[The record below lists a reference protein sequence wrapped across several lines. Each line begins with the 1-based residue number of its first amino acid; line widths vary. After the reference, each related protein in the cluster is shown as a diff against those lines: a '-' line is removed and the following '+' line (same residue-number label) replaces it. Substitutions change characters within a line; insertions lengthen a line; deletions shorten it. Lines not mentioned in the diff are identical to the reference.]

1 MVCDFMKEASGCQ
14 CRRIFKGDVYMTDE
28 AFEKKDEKNA
38 LRKQMK
44 LRRAGMTR
52 KDRFDKSMR
61 IFEQLITVPEFKRA
75 DKVYT
80 YVSMDNE
87 IDTIMLIDYSL
98 SLDKRVF
105 VPKVTGKDMEF
116 YEISDISEL
125 SPGYMG
131 IYEPDVN
138 GKEPD
143 FSRMGFMCMPGL
155 AFDKSF
161 NRIGYGGGFYDRYLS
176 EKNKLYKAALA
187 YESQVLEHIP
197 AEDNDVKPDMI
208 VTEESI
214 YRNLD
219 Y

>member
-1 MVCDFMKEASGCQ
+1 MS
-14 CRRIFKGDVYMTDE
+14 DE
-28 AFEKKDEKNA
+28 TFGKRDEKN
-38 LRKQMK
+38 LIRKQMK
-44 LRRAGMTR
+44 QLREDMTR
-52 KDRFDKSMR
+52 TERFEKSMR

-75 DKVYT
+75 DRIYT

-98 SLDKRVF
+98 SLEKRVF
-105 VPKVTGKDMEF
+105 VPRVSGKNMEF

-131 IYEPDVN
+131 IYEPDIN

-143 FSRMGFMCMPGL
+143 YSRTGFMCMPGL
-155 AFDKSF
+155 AFDKSY

-176 EKNKLYKAALA
+176 VENKLYKAALA
-187 YESQVLEHIP
+187 YEAQLLESIP
-197 AEDNDVKPDMI
+197 AQDGDVRPDMI

-214 YRNLD
+214 YRKLD

>member
-1 MVCDFMKEASGCQ
+1 MA
-14 CRRIFKGDVYMTDE
+14 DE
-28 AFEKKDEKNA
+28 TFGKNDEKNVIRKRMKQ
-38 LRKQMK
+38 LR
-44 LRRAGMTR
+44 ADMTR
-52 KDRFDKSMR
+52 TERFEKSMQ

-75 DKVYT
+75 DRIYT

-98 SLDKRVF
+98 SLEKRVF
-105 VPKVTGKDMEF
+105 VPRVSGKDMEF

-131 IYEPDVN
+131 IYEPDIN

-143 FSRMGFMCMPGL
+143 YSRTGFMCMPGL
-155 AFDKSF
+155 AFDKSY

-176 EKNKLYKAALA
+176 VENKLYKAALA
-187 YESQVLEHIP
+187 YEAQLLESIP
-197 AEDNDVKPDMI
+197 TQDGDVRPDMI

>member
-1 MVCDFMKEASGCQ
+1 MA
-14 CRRIFKGDVYMTDE
+14 DE
-28 AFEKKDEKNA
+28 TFGKRDEKN
-38 LRKQMK
+38 LIRKQMK
-44 LRRAGMTR
+44 QLRADMTR
-52 KDRFDKSMR
+52 TERFEKSMQ

-75 DKVYT
+75 DRIYT

-98 SLDKRVF
+98 SLEKRVF
-105 VPKVTGKDMEF
+105 VPRVSGKDMEF

-131 IYEPDVN
+131 IYEPDIN
-138 GKEPD
+138 GREPD
-143 FSRMGFMCMPGL
+143 YSRTGFMCMPGL
-155 AFDKSF
+155 AFDKSY

-176 EKNKLYKAALA
+176 VENKLYKAALA
-187 YESQVLEHIP
+187 YEAQLLESIP
-197 AEDNDVKPDMI
+197 AQDGDVRPDMI

-214 YRNLD
+214 YRKLD

>member
-1 MVCDFMKEASGCQ
+1 MA
-14 CRRIFKGDVYMTDE
+14 DE
-28 AFEKKDEKNA
+28 TFGKNDEKNVIRKRMKQ
-38 LRKQMK
+38 LRED
-44 LRRAGMTR
+44 MTR
-52 KDRFDKSMR
+52 AERFEKSMR

-75 DKVYT
+75 DRIYT

-98 SLDKRVF
+98 SLEKRVF
-105 VPKVTGKDMEF
+105 VPRVSGKDMEF

-125 SPGYMG
+125 NPGYMG
-131 IYEPDVN
+131 IYEPDIN

-143 FSRMGFMCMPGL
+143 YSRTGFMCMPGL
-155 AFDKSF
+155 AFDKSY

-176 EKNKLYKAALA
+176 VENKLYKAALA
-187 YESQVLEHIP
+187 YEAQLLESIP
-197 AEDNDVKPDMI
+197 AQDGDVRPDMI

-214 YRNLD
+214 YRKLD

>member
-1 MVCDFMKEASGCQ
+1 MA
-14 CRRIFKGDVYMTDE
+14 DE
-28 AFEKKDEKNA
+28 TFGKRDEKN
-38 LRKQMK
+38 LIRKQMK
-44 LRRAGMTR
+44 QLRADMTR
-52 KDRFDKSMR
+52 TERFEKSMQ
-61 IFEQLITVPEFKRA
+61 IFEKLITVPEFKRA
-75 DKVYT
+75 DRIYT

-98 SLDKRVF
+98 SIEKRVF
-105 VPKVTGKDMEF
+105 VPRVSGKDMEF

-131 IYEPDVN
+131 IYEPDIN

-143 FSRMGFMCMPGL
+143 YSRTGFMCLPGL
-155 AFDKSF
+155 AFDRSY

-176 EKNKLYKAALA
+176 VENKLYKAALA
-187 YESQVLEHIP
+187 YEAQLLESIP
-197 AEDNDVKPDMI
+197 AQDGDVRPDMI

-214 YRNLD
+214 YRKLD

>member
-1 MVCDFMKEASGCQ
+1 MA
-14 CRRIFKGDVYMTDE
+14 DE
-28 AFEKKDEKNA
+28 TFGKRDEKN
-38 LRKQMK
+38 LIRKQMK
-44 LRRAGMTR
+44 QLRADMTR
-52 KDRFDKSMR
+52 TERFEKSMQ

-75 DKVYT
+75 DRIYT

-98 SLDKRVF
+98 SLEKRVF
-105 VPKVTGKDMEF
+105 VPRVSGKDMEF

-125 SPGYMG
+125 NPGYMG
-131 IYEPDVN
+131 IYEPDIN

-143 FSRMGFMCMPGL
+143 YSRTGFMCMPGL
-155 AFDKSF
+155 AFDRSY

-176 EKNKLYKAALA
+176 VDNKLYKAALA
-187 YESQVLEHIP
+187 YEAQLLESIP
-197 AEDNDVKPDMI
+197 AQDGDVRPDMI

>member
-1 MVCDFMKEASGCQ
+1 MADE
-14 CRRIFKGDVYMTDE
+14 IFGKN
-28 AFEKKDEKNA
+28 DEKN
-38 LRKQMK
+38 LIRKQMK
-44 LRRAGMTR
+44 QLRADMTR
-52 KDRFDKSMR
+52 TERFEKSMQ

-75 DKVYT
+75 DRIYT

-98 SLDKRVF
+98 SLEKRVF
-105 VPKVTGKDMEF
+105 VPRVSGRDMEF

-131 IYEPDVN
+131 IYEPDIN
-138 GKEPD
+138 GREPD
-143 FSRMGFMCMPGL
+143 YSRTGFMCMPGL
-155 AFDKSF
+155 AFDKSH

-176 EKNKLYKAALA
+176 VENKLYKAALA
-187 YESQVLEHIP
+187 YEAQLLESIP
-197 AEDNDVKPDMI
+197 AQDGDVRPDMI

-214 YRNLD
+214 YRKLD

>member
-1 MVCDFMKEASGCQ
+1 MA
-14 CRRIFKGDVYMTDE
+14 DE
-28 AFEKKDEKNA
+28 TFGKNDEKNDEKNVI
-38 LRKQMK
+38 RNQMK
-44 LRRAGMTR
+44 QLRADMTR
-52 KDRFDKSMR
+52 TERFEKSMQ

-75 DKVYT
+75 DRIYT

-98 SLDKRVF
+98 SLEKRVF
-105 VPKVTGKDMEF
+105 VPRVSGKNMEF

-131 IYEPDVN
+131 IYEPDIN

-143 FSRMGFMCMPGL
+143 YSRTGFMCMPGL
-155 AFDKSF
+155 AFDKSY

-176 EKNKLYKAALA
+176 VENKLYKAALA
-187 YESQVLEHIP
+187 YEAQLLESIP
-197 AEDNDVKPDMI
+197 AQDGDVRPDMI
-208 VTEESI
+208 VTEENI
-214 YRNLD
+214 YRKLD

>member
-1 MVCDFMKEASGCQ
+1 
-14 CRRIFKGDVYMTDE
+14 MTRTE
-28 AFEKKDEKNA
+28 RFEK
-38 LRKQMK
+38 
-44 LRRAGMTR
+44 
-52 KDRFDKSMR
+52 SMQ

-75 DKVYT
+75 DRIYT

-98 SLDKRVF
+98 SLEKRVF
-105 VPKVTGKDMEF
+105 VPRVSGRDMEF

-131 IYEPDVN
+131 IYEPDIN
-138 GKEPD
+138 GREPD
-143 FSRMGFMCMPGL
+143 YSRTGFMCMPGL
-155 AFDKSF
+155 AFDKSH

-176 EKNKLYKAALA
+176 VENKLYKAALA
-187 YESQVLEHIP
+187 YEAQLLESIP
-197 AEDNDVKPDMI
+197 AQDGDVRPDMI

-214 YRNLD
+214 YRKLD

>member
-1 MVCDFMKEASGCQ
+1 MA
-14 CRRIFKGDVYMTDE
+14 DE
-28 AFEKKDEKNA
+28 TFGKNDEKNVIRKRMKQ
-38 LRKQMK
+38 LR
-44 LRRAGMTR
+44 ADMTR
-52 KDRFDKSMR
+52 TERFEKSML

-75 DKVYT
+75 DRIYT

-98 SLDKRVF
+98 SLEKRVF
-105 VPKVTGKDMEF
+105 VPRVSGKDMEF

-131 IYEPDVN
+131 IYEPDIN

-143 FSRMGFMCMPGL
+143 YSRTGFMCMPGL
-155 AFDKSF
+155 AFDREY

-176 EKNKLYKAALA
+176 VENKLYKAALA
-187 YESQVLEHIP
+187 YEAQLLESIP
-197 AEDNDVKPDMI
+197 AQDGDVRPDMI

-214 YRNLD
+214 YRKLD

>member
-1 MVCDFMKEASGCQ
+1 MA
-14 CRRIFKGDVYMTDE
+14 DE
-28 AFEKKDEKNA
+28 TFGKNDEKNVIRKRMKQ
-38 LRKQMK
+38 LR
-44 LRRAGMTR
+44 ADMTR
-52 KDRFDKSMR
+52 TERFEKSMQ
-61 IFEQLITVPEFKRA
+61 IFEKLITVPEFKRA
-75 DKVYT
+75 DRIYT

-98 SLDKRVF
+98 SIEKRVF
-105 VPKVTGKDMEF
+105 VPRVSGKDMEF

-131 IYEPDVN
+131 IYEPDIN

-143 FSRMGFMCMPGL
+143 YSRTGFMCMPGL
-155 AFDKSF
+155 AFDRSY

-176 EKNKLYKAALA
+176 VENKLYKAALA
-187 YESQVLEHIP
+187 YEAQLLESIP
-197 AEDNDVKPDMI
+197 AQDGDVRPDMI

-214 YRNLD
+214 YRKLD

>member
-1 MVCDFMKEASGCQ
+1 MADE
-14 CRRIFKGDVYMTDE
+14 IFGKR
-28 AFEKKDEKNA
+28 DEKN
-38 LRKQMK
+38 LIRKQMK
-44 LRRAGMTR
+44 QLRADMTR
-52 KDRFDKSMR
+52 TERFEKSMQ

-75 DKVYT
+75 DRIYT

-98 SLDKRVF
+98 SLEKRVF
-105 VPKVTGKDMEF
+105 VPRVSGRDMEF

-131 IYEPDVN
+131 IYEPDIN

-143 FSRMGFMCMPGL
+143 YSRTGFMCMPGL
-155 AFDKSF
+155 AFDKSY

-176 EKNKLYKAALA
+176 VEDKLYKAALA
-187 YESQVLEHIP
+187 YEAQLLESIP
-197 AEDNDVKPDMI
+197 AQDGDVRPDMI

-214 YRNLD
+214 YRKLD

>member
-1 MVCDFMKEASGCQ
+1 MADE
-14 CRRIFKGDVYMTDE
+14 IFGKR
-28 AFEKKDEKNA
+28 DEKN
-38 LRKQMK
+38 LIRKQMK
-44 LRRAGMTR
+44 QLRADMTR
-52 KDRFDKSMR
+52 TERFEKSMQ

-75 DKVYT
+75 DRIYT

-98 SLDKRVF
+98 SLEKRVF
-105 VPKVTGKDMEF
+105 VPRVSGKDMEF

-125 SPGYMG
+125 NPGYRG
-131 IYEPDVN
+131 IYEPDIN

-143 FSRMGFMCMPGL
+143 YSRTGFMCMPGL
-155 AFDKSF
+155 AFDRGY

-176 EKNKLYKAALA
+176 VENKLYKAALA
-187 YESQVLEHIP
+187 YEAQLLESIP
-197 AEDNDVKPDMI
+197 AQDGDVRPDMI

-214 YRNLD
+214 YRKLD

>member
-1 MVCDFMKEASGCQ
+1 MADE
-14 CRRIFKGDVYMTDE
+14 IFGKN
-28 AFEKKDEKNA
+28 DEKN
-38 LRKQMK
+38 LIRKQMK
-44 LRRAGMTR
+44 QLRADMTR
-52 KDRFDKSMR
+52 TERVEKSMQ

-75 DKVYT
+75 DRIYT

-98 SLDKRVF
+98 SLEKRVF
-105 VPKVTGKDMEF
+105 VPRVSGRDMEF

-131 IYEPDVN
+131 IYEPDIN
-138 GKEPD
+138 GREPD
-143 FSRMGFMCMPGL
+143 YSRTGFMCMPGL
-155 AFDKSF
+155 AFDKSH

-176 EKNKLYKAALA
+176 VENKLYKAALA
-187 YESQVLEHIP
+187 YEAQLLESIP
-197 AEDNDVKPDMI
+197 AQDGDVRPDMI

-214 YRNLD
+214 YRKLD

>member
-1 MVCDFMKEASGCQ
+1 MA
-14 CRRIFKGDVYMTDE
+14 DE
-28 AFEKKDEKNA
+28 TFGKRDEKN
-38 LRKQMK
+38 LIRKQMK
-44 LRRAGMTR
+44 QLRADMTR
-52 KDRFDKSMR
+52 TERFEKSMQ

-75 DKVYT
+75 DRIYT

-98 SLDKRVF
+98 SIEKRVF
-105 VPKVTGKDMEF
+105 VPRVSGKDMEF

-131 IYEPDVN
+131 IYEPDIN

-143 FSRMGFMCMPGL
+143 YSRTGFMCMPGL
-155 AFDKSF
+155 AFDRSY

-176 EKNKLYKAALA
+176 VDNKLYKAALA
-187 YESQVLEHIP
+187 YEAQLLESIP
-197 AEDNDVKPDMI
+197 AQDGDVRPDMI

-214 YRNLD
+214 YRKLD

>member
-1 MVCDFMKEASGCQ
+1 MA
-14 CRRIFKGDVYMTDE
+14 DE
-28 AFEKKDEKNA
+28 TFGKNDEKNVIRKRMKQ
-38 LRKQMK
+38 LRED
-44 LRRAGMTR
+44 MTR
-52 KDRFDKSMR
+52 AERFEKSMR

-75 DKVYT
+75 DRIYT

-98 SLDKRVF
+98 SLEKRVF
-105 VPKVTGKDMEF
+105 VPRVSGRDMEF

-131 IYEPDVN
+131 IYEPDIN

-143 FSRMGFMCMPGL
+143 YSRTGFMCMPGL
-155 AFDKSF
+155 AFDKSY

-176 EKNKLYKAALA
+176 VENKLYKAALA
-187 YESQVLEHIP
+187 YEAQLLESIP
-197 AEDNDVKPDMI
+197 AQDGDVRPDMI

-214 YRNLD
+214 YRKLD

>member
-1 MVCDFMKEASGCQ
+1 MA
-14 CRRIFKGDVYMTDE
+14 DE
-28 AFEKKDEKNA
+28 TFGKIDEKNVIRKRMKQ
-38 LRKQMK
+38 LR
-44 LRRAGMTR
+44 ADMTR
-52 KDRFDKSMR
+52 TERFEKSMQ

-75 DKVYT
+75 DKIYT

-98 SLDKRVF
+98 SLEKRVF
-105 VPKVTGKDMEF
+105 VPRVSGRDMEF

-131 IYEPDVN
+131 IYEPDIN

-143 FSRMGFMCMPGL
+143 YSKSGFMCMPGL
-155 AFDKSF
+155 AFDRSY

-176 EKNKLYKAALA
+176 VENKLYKAALA
-187 YESQVLEHIP
+187 YEAQLLENIP
-197 AEDNDVKPDMI
+197 AQDSDVRPDMI
-208 VTEESI
+208 VTEENI
-214 YRNLD
+214 YRKLD

>member
-1 MVCDFMKEASGCQ
+1 MADE
-14 CRRIFKGDVYMTDE
+14 IFGKR
-28 AFEKKDEKNA
+28 DEKN
-38 LRKQMK
+38 LIRKQMK
-44 LRRAGMTR
+44 QLRADMTR
-52 KDRFDKSMR
+52 TERFEKSMQ

-75 DKVYT
+75 DRIYT

-98 SLDKRVF
+98 SLEKRVF
-105 VPKVTGKDMEF
+105 VPRVSGKDMEF

-125 SPGYMG
+125 NPGYMG
-131 IYEPDVN
+131 IYEPDIN

-143 FSRMGFMCMPGL
+143 YSRTGFMCMPGL
-155 AFDKSF
+155 AFDRSY

-176 EKNKLYKAALA
+176 VENKLYKAALA
-187 YESQVLEHIP
+187 YEAQLLESIP
-197 AEDNDVKPDMI
+197 AQDGDVRPDMI

-214 YRNLD
+214 YRKLD

>member
-1 MVCDFMKEASGCQ
+1 MADE
-14 CRRIFKGDVYMTDE
+14 IFG
-28 AFEKKDEKNA
+28 KKDEKN
-38 LRKQMK
+38 LIRKQMK
-44 LRRAGMTR
+44 QLRADMTR
-52 KDRFDKSMR
+52 TERFEKSMQ
-61 IFEQLITVPEFKRA
+61 IFEKLITVPEFKRA
-75 DKVYT
+75 DRIYT

-98 SLDKRVF
+98 SIEKRVF
-105 VPKVTGKDMEF
+105 VPRVSGKDMEF

-131 IYEPDVN
+131 IYEPDIN

-143 FSRMGFMCMPGL
+143 YSRTGFMCMPGL
-155 AFDKSF
+155 AFDRSY

-176 EKNKLYKAALA
+176 VENKLYKAALA
-187 YESQVLEHIP
+187 YEAQLLESIP
-197 AEDNDVKPDMI
+197 AQDGDVRPDMI

-214 YRNLD
+214 YRKLD

>member
-1 MVCDFMKEASGCQ
+1 MA
-14 CRRIFKGDVYMTDE
+14 DE
-28 AFEKKDEKNA
+28 TFGKRDEKN
-38 LRKQMK
+38 LIRKQMK
-44 LRRAGMTR
+44 QLRADMTR
-52 KDRFDKSMR
+52 TERFEKSMQ
-61 IFEQLITVPEFKRA
+61 IFEKLITVPEFKRA
-75 DKVYT
+75 DRIYT

-98 SLDKRVF
+98 SIEKRVF
-105 VPKVTGKDMEF
+105 VPRVSSKDMEF

-131 IYEPDVN
+131 IYEPDIN

-143 FSRMGFMCMPGL
+143 YSRTGFMCMPGL
-155 AFDKSF
+155 AFDRSY

-176 EKNKLYKAALA
+176 VENKLYKAALA
-187 YESQVLEHIP
+187 YEAQLLESIP
-197 AEDNDVKPDMI
+197 AQDGDVRPDMI

-214 YRNLD
+214 YRKLD

>member
-1 MVCDFMKEASGCQ
+1 MSDE
-14 CRRIFKGDVYMTDE
+14 IFGKR
-28 AFEKKDEKNA
+28 DEKN
-38 LRKQMK
+38 LIRKQMK
-44 LRRAGMTR
+44 QLRADMTR
-52 KDRFDKSMR
+52 TERFEKSMQ

-75 DKVYT
+75 DRIYT

-98 SLDKRVF
+98 SLEKRVF
-105 VPKVTGKDMEF
+105 VPRVSGKDMEF

-131 IYEPDVN
+131 IYEPDIN

-143 FSRMGFMCMPGL
+143 YSRTGFMCMPGL
-155 AFDKSF
+155 AFDKSY

-176 EKNKLYKAALA
+176 VENKLYKAALA
-187 YESQVLEHIP
+187 YEAQLLESIP
-197 AEDNDVKPDMI
+197 AQDGDVRPDMI
-208 VTEESI
+208 VTEENI
-214 YRNLD
+214 YRKLD